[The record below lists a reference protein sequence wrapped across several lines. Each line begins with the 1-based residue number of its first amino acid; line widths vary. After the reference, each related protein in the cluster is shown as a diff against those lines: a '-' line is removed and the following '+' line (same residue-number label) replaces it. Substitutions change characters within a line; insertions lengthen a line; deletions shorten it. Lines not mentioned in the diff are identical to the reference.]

1 MLSQLPPTGVSR
13 GITPCAHSHSTRPGV
28 LWPVRLS
35 HTSNSRSGGRSCG
48 NVKGLVR
55 PACHTAQAAGVAAGS
70 CDGAGGGSSARI
82 ALRCS
87 RSHGCRTALVPRA
100 ADCSRTWP
108 VAGWNRVRIL
118 VVPPRMYSCGCVAGW
133 PRGRHDTPG
142 CGTAWTGPA
151 SSSHQTESPSCA
163 PSVSACSISFFGHRI
178 GIADA
183 HHTVLA
189 RAHHHAGFAP
199 GAALLPAQAAR
210 VQGAPNRERADPGQP
225 VIGLPQG
232 SRQQAQRPSRRAVL
246 LALGRAGPFGQNALL
261 RISAIAD
268 PWSAPMAGPHGGEP
282 VAVEAA
288 DPGGDRLVVP
298 SSDLVGGS
306 RVARAISNGQ
316 QHSGALDLRGG
327 GAERAA
333 QAGQL
338 LALIRSERAKGIF
351 PVARHGTPR
360 GTRIASPPY
369 QIPRQ
374 STH

>member
-1 MLSQLPPTGVSR
+1 M
-13 GITPCAHSHSTRPGV
+13 
-28 LWPVRLS
+28 
-35 HTSNSRSGGRSCG
+35 
-48 NVKGLVR
+48 
-55 PACHTAQAAGVAAGS
+55 
-70 CDGAGGGSSARI
+70 
-82 ALRCS
+82 
-87 RSHGCRTALVPRA
+87 
-100 ADCSRTWP
+100 
-108 VAGWNRVRIL
+108 
-118 VVPPRMYSCGCVAGW
+118 
-133 PRGRHDTPG
+133 
-142 CGTAWTGPA
+142 
-151 SSSHQTESPSCA
+151 
-163 PSVSACSISFFGHRI
+163 SFFWPEHRDR
-178 GIADA
+178 GA
-183 HHTVLA
+183 HHAVLA
-189 RAHHHAGFAP
+189 PTRGHPGLAP

-210 VQGAPNRERADPGQP
+210 VQGAPDRERADPGQP

-232 SRQQAQRPSRRAVL
+232 SLQQAQRPRGRAVL

-282 VAVEAA
+282 VAIEAA